1 MITLLLVKGLI
12 SVIDFI
18 SPIFSWAIPQGVEQA
33 LTVLISY
40 IGHGFHFVGL
50 FIDINFVWM
59 VFDCMVMY
67 FAVYIVRAV
76 VVSAIGLFTGAKE
89 D

>member
-12 SVIDFI
+12 TVVDFI

-33 LTVLISY
+33 LTVLMSY

-67 FAVYIVRAV
+67 FAVYIVRAI

>member
-12 SVIDFI
+12 AVVDFI

-33 LTVLISY
+33 LTVLMSY

-67 FAVYIVRAV
+67 FVVYIIRAI
-76 VVSAIGLFTGAKE
+76 VVSAIGLFTGSKE

>member
-12 SVIDFI
+12 SVVDFI
-18 SPIFSWAIPQGVEQA
+18 SPIFSWAIPQGVQQA
-33 LTVLISY
+33 LTVLMSY

-67 FAVYIVRAV
+67 FAVYIVRAI
-76 VVSAIGLFTGAKE
+76 VVSAIGLFTGAE
-89 D
+89 GE

>member
-1 MITLLLVKGLI
+1 MITLLLIKGLV
-12 SVIDFI
+12 SVVDFI
-18 SPIFSWAIPQGVEQA
+18 SPIFSWAIPQGVQQA
-33 LTVLISY
+33 LTVLMSY

-67 FAVYIVRAV
+67 FAVYIVRAI
-76 VVSAIGLFTGAKE
+76 VVSTIGLFTGAKE

>member
-1 MITLLLVKGLI
+1 MITLLLVKGLV

-18 SPIFSWAIPQGVEQA
+18 SPVFSWAIPQGVEQA
-33 LTVLISY
+33 LTVLMSY
-40 IGHGFHFVGL
+40 IGHGFHFVGF

-67 FAVYIVRAV
+67 FAVYIVRAI
-76 VVSAIGLFTGAKE
+76 VVSTIGLFTGAKE

>member
-12 SVIDFI
+12 TVVDFI

-33 LTVLISY
+33 LTVLMSY

-67 FAVYIVRAV
+67 FAVYIIRAI

>member
-1 MITLLLVKGLI
+1 MITLFLVKGLI
-12 SVIDFI
+12 SVVDFI

-33 LTVLISY
+33 LTVLMSY

-67 FAVYIVRAV
+67 FAVYIVRAI

>member
-33 LTVLISY
+33 LTVLMSY
-40 IGHGFHFVGL
+40 IGHGFHFVAL

-67 FAVYIVRAV
+67 FAVYIVRAI

>member
-1 MITLLLVKGLI
+1 MITLLLIKGLI
-12 SVIDFI
+12 SVVDFI

-33 LTVLISY
+33 LTVLMSY
-40 IGHGFHFVGL
+40 IGHGFHFVSL

-67 FAVYIVRAV
+67 FAVYIFRAIA
-76 VVSAIGLFTGAKE
+76 VSAIGLFTGAKE

>member
-12 SVIDFI
+12 TVVDFI

-33 LTVLISY
+33 LTVLMGY

-67 FAVYIVRAV
+67 FAVYIVRAI